1 MVARTVCTADTTGYE
16 RCNCAECSAM
26 VQADYD
32 SEFLAEVGAS
42 YAYSGIHGSGA
53 MQLAREDLRYQ
64 KMRREVPDMRAEF
77 AALRLRWVG
86 MPFGR
91 KRCEV
96 FDRMVAITA
105 EANRALHGY
114 DSSSTRDEVIAA
126 LAAWRKR
133 TGR

>member
-1 MVARTVCTADTTGYE
+1 MVARTVCTADITGYE
-16 RCNCAECSAM
+16 QCNCAECAAM
-26 VQADYD
+26 VEADYE

-42 YAYSGIHGSGA
+42 YAYSGIHGSDA

-77 AALRLRWVG
+77 AALRLEWVSL
-86 MPFGR
+86 PFGKER
-91 KRCEV
+91 IAA
-96 FDRMVAITA
+96 FDRMVAIAA

-126 LAAWRKR
+126 LAAWRRR